1 MAHHFELRLT
11 TAGRTAIA
19 DGANRGINKISFTK
33 FSIGSGFGP
42 SGAANDAR
50 VALRNERNS
59 AAVTGTTDVAG
70 EIALCGEIAT
80 DADYDVRE
88 IGLWGRKGQAGA
100 ETLYAFWTDPAGKFA
115 AAVDGGVI
123 IVAGAVKI
131 NPEGA
136 ELAVKLAADVTIE
149 SQGLLPAWLL
159 PGPHVETASHQL
171 AVQGHAA
178 SQGGTVSVTAAQGLS
193 VAEPAAGGS
202 GFARGFSTPAWANGA
217 DLDANSTYY
226 LRAQVSAAGELALYL
241 QQGAGADPVPASGRG
256 TPGGANG
263 GGFASTPFDARLA
276 KISTG
281 AAGTVPAIARYVLD
295 ARRAGGGVT
304 AWSATADY
312 PSAALAWG
320 SDGELYLWLK
330 ASGPS
335 TAAGAVDPTADA
347 RRSHWRP
354 ALKISGYPSGAPA
367 KNDLLSFGDVSAAGK
382 PNRSVEV
389 QKAFG
394 GLDSGTPA
402 KADKLLFK
410 DDSEAGDPLKE
421 VEVQK
426 AFGGLD
432 SGTPAKADK
441 LLFKDDSEAGD
452 PLKEVEVQKAFGGLD
467 SGTPAKADK
476 LLFKDDSEAGDPLKE
491 VEVQKA
497 FGGLD
502 SGTPAKA
509 DKLLFK
515 DDSEAGDPLKEVE
528 VQKAF
533 GGLDSGTPA
542 KADKLLFKDDSEA
555 GDPLKEVGLE
565 KAFGGLAPLV
575 PAASATDK
583 TYVIQRA
590 SSGNGGGLKIVE
602 AVFRRY
608 VTPGSHKLTVPAGVT
623 RLRFTLVGAGGG
635 GGGGGTSGEDSDH
648 EGSSLE
654 GPNPGLAGSAGG
666 LSAVRRGEATI
677 ASAGG
682 GAGGRGG
689 TYRSNWSRS
698 GDPPASAAAGKGG
711 GGDGGDGWI
720 VHSISFRRGA
730 RGEGG
735 AAGAVKTVV
744 IATVPGETLSIVCG
758 AGGAGGAAGG
768 AGSSWDG
775 SYYGDPGSV
784 GAAGLVKIVNA

>member
-421 VEVQK
+421 VELEK

-452 PLKEVEVQKAFGGLD
+452 PLKEVE
-467 SGTPAKADK
+467 
-476 LLFKDDSEAGDPLKE
+476 
-491 VEVQKA
+491 
-497 FGGLD
+497 
-502 SGTPAKA
+502 
-509 DKLLFK
+509 
-515 DDSEAGDPLKEVE
+515 
-528 VQKAF
+528 
-533 GGLDSGTPA
+533 
-542 KADKLLFKDDSEA
+542 
-555 GDPLKEVGLE
+555 LE

-575 PAASATDK
+575 PAAAGTDK

-608 VTPGSHKLTVPAGVT
+608 VTPGSHNLTVPAGVT

-635 GGGGGTSGEDSDH
+635 GGGASSCGDVDDGEVIEFDGCSPGG
-648 EGSSLE
+648 
-654 GPNPGLAGSAGG
+654 AGSAGG
-666 LSAVRRGEATI
+666 LSAVRRAGAAI
-677 ASAGG
+677 ASAAGG
-682 GAGGRGG
+682 TGGRGG
-689 TYRSNWSRS
+689 TDRSAWSRPGGS
-698 GDPPASAAAGKGG
+698 PANGAAGKGAG
-711 GGDGGDGWI
+711 GAGGTATGTNIGEQRDG
-720 VHSISFRRGA
+720 A
-730 RGEGG
+730 GG
-735 AAGAVKTVV
+735 AAGAVKTGV
-744 IATVPGETLSIVCG
+744 IAVTPGEMLSIVCG
-758 AGGAGGAAGG
+758 AGGAGGAAGREG
-768 AGSSWDG
+768 RWDTVYRG
-775 SYYGDPGSV
+775 GPGRV

>member
-123 IVAGAVKI
+123 IVAGAIKI

-136 ELAVKLAADVTIE
+136 ELAVTLAADVTIE

-178 SQGGTVSVTAAQGLS
+178 AQGGTVSVAAAQKLS

-217 DLDANSTYY
+217 DLDANATYY

-441 LLFKDDSEAGD
+441 LLFKDDSGAGD

-528 VQKAF
+528 VQKV
-533 GGLDSGTPA
+533 
-542 KADKLLFKDDSEA
+542 LLT
-555 GDPLKEVGLE
+555 
-565 KAFGGLAPLV
+565 PLV
-575 PAASATDK
+575 PAAAAADK

-590 SSGNGGGLKIVE
+590 SSANGGGLSIVE

-608 VTPGSHKLTVPAGVT
+608 VTPGSHNLTVPAGVT
-623 RLRFTLVGAGGG
+623 RLRVTLVGAGGG
-635 GGGGGTSGEDSDH
+635 GGGGASCGDEDQEDSS
-648 EGSSLE
+648 EFAGC
-654 GPNPGLAGSAGG
+654 NPGLAGSSGG
-666 LSAVRRGEATI
+666 LSAVRRGGAAI

-682 GAGGRGG
+682 GAAGRGG
-689 TYRSNWSRS
+689 TESGNWDQP
-698 GDPPASAAAGKGG
+698 GDPPADGAGGKGG
-711 GGDGGDGWI
+711 GGGGGEGSEAVDAG
-720 VHSISFRRGA
+720 H
-730 RGEGG
+730 GEGG
-735 AAGAVKTVV
+735 AAGSVQTSVVAVT
-744 IATVPGETLSIVCG
+744 PGETLSIVCG
-758 AGGAGGAAGG
+758 AGGAGGAAGRREPGWDTNYLG
-768 AGSSWDG
+768 A
-775 SYYGDPGSV
+775 PGSA